1 MRVSENSRGIVRGF
15 SSRIQMFCGSRSRQT
30 NAAAHDWMRRAI
42 SVHSL
47 AFILVLVAAFSG
59 QQVLAQQAT
68 AVITG
73 TVKDASGAI
82 VVGAKITLKNSQ
94 TNVTRSTSSGK
105 DGNYE
110 FNLIPIGSYDVTVE
124 QPGFD
129 TYVRRGITLE
139 INQNAKLDVALR
151 IGKASQVVEVTGDVT
166 QVDTVSATLGK
177 VETTQRIADLP
188 LAARDVM
195 QLGLLQAGTFA
206 PDQDDGSG
214 NPFSVSGQRSESETF
229 LIDGADNNDFLG
241 NNMVVDPNPDAVA
254 EFKIITNNYEAE
266 YGRTSGGIVN
276 QVVKSGTNAIHG
288 DFFDYFR
295 NTALDASDYFLQQ
308 VPIFKYNIFGGT
320 IGLPIVKNK
329 MFLFA
334 SYQGARRREGQNPG
348 ILTVLT
354 PQERTGNFDD
364 ISTPLVDPTGAS
376 PINPIT
382 GVSTFPNNQVPVDSV
397 MQNYINKYL
406 PLPNFGTNGF
416 VEDPVASLQEDQFIF
431 RYDYNISSKDTL
443 SAFYIFDDQP
453 QVFPFEVVK
462 GASTGGDVPVG
473 SGFTNADRYQT
484 ASISWTRTLSPTK
497 LNELRFSTNRVATF
511 NAVPTDKTPP
521 SALGFLTV
529 TPDDPNGTAPPA
541 ISVGGAFNLGPS
553 PQGPTKIHDTTF
565 QYQDTFSWTKG
576 RHALKFGADIRWI
589 EENFHYDFYNNGSFD
604 FGSYYTNTGNALADF
619 VGGFTD
625 NYYQFSS
632 AIYGIRTHEL
642 DFFAQDAWKVTKNLS
657 LDYGLRYE
665 YNSPQVDPRNE
676 IQGWFPGQQSTLY
689 PGSPPNFLY
698 AGDPGTP
705 NRALVYP
712 DKNNFAPRFGF
723 SWDMLGNA
731 KLVMR
736 GGFGIFYDLEDGA
749 LNLQFGGQAPFG
761 YVANNYP
768 CFTTAGIG
776 AGGCLVPVNGSYSA
790 DPFQTAT
797 TGYSDPYPF
806 IAGGHL
812 GQFFTPAIPFA
823 YVVTPHFRTPYAE
836 NFNYGFQYQLSK
848 DTVVEAAYVGSLSR
862 KAIASTNLNNPELTG
877 SNPDNLMAQ
886 YQSAVAAGANPTSY
900 ISPDCARP
908 LANCDANFVPQGAT
922 QIITNV
928 SNGSSS
934 SNEMQVT
941 IDRRMN
947 HGLGFRVA
955 YTLAKTIDVSSGF
968 RARSSTYTNPADPA
982 FDRGLADF
990 DATHRLVLSPVWQI
1004 PGGSNGSALKRNLLG
1019 GWVVSTI
1026 TSFQSGNPFTLYSSN
1041 GASESNEG
1049 LDRPDIVGPV
1059 QIFKNPRQL
1068 RTFSPSS
1075 DGLHGSCLSGTTTGY
1090 FWFDPTNLVCA
1101 VGPPVGQPNT
1111 AGLGLTSGG
1120 VPLFSYGNMGRNVL
1134 RGPGINDWD
1143 ISIMKNFKFTESK
1156 SLQFQTN
1163 FFNAFNHVQFYG
1175 PTSNG
1180 GSVGGGGQFGQ
1191 VSTDT
1196 SPSTSTY
1203 YRGPRI
1209 IQLALKVFF

>member
-1 MRVSENSRGIVRGF
+1 MHIPKSPARLSRDITSGFQTSRPFRNSGL
-15 SSRIQMFCGSRSRQT
+15 
-30 NAAAHDWMRRAI
+30 NAAEWKSIHGLI
-42 SVHSL
+42 SPGMVC
-47 AFILVLVAAFSG
+47 LVLAIGIALLGG
-59 QQVLAQQAT
+59 QRVIAQQAT
-68 AVITG
+68 ALITG

-82 VVGAKITLKNSQ
+82 VVGAKVTLTNPQ
-94 TNVTRSTSSGK
+94 TNIERTKTTGK

-110 FNLIPIGSYDVTVE
+110 FNLVPIGSYDLRVE
-124 QPGFD
+124 QSGFD
-129 TYVRRGITLE
+129 TYIRKGITLE
-139 INQNAKLDVALR
+139 INQNAKLDVPLR
-151 IGKASQVVEVTGDVT
+151 VGRTSQVVEVTGDVT

-188 LAARDVM
+188 LAARDTM

-266 YGRTSGGIVN
+266 YGRTSGGIIN

-288 DFFDYFR
+288 DLFDYFR

-320 IGLPIVKNK
+320 IGLPIVKDK

-354 PQERTGNFDD
+354 PQERTGDFSDLGF
-364 ISTPLVDPTGAS
+364 PLIDPTGA
-376 PINPIT
+376 NPS
-382 GVSTFPNNQVPVDSV
+382 GFFPNNQVPVDTV

-406 PLPNFGTNGF
+406 PLPNVGTNGF

-443 SAFYIFDDQP
+443 SAFYVFDDQP

-511 NAVPTDKTPP
+511 NAIPTDKTPP
-521 SALGFLTV
+521 SALGFTTV

-553 PQGPTKIHDTTF
+553 PQGPTKIHDVTF

-576 RHALKFGADIRWI
+576 RHALKFGADVRWI
-589 EENFHYDFYNNGSFD
+589 QENFHYDFYNNGSFD
-604 FGSYYTNTGNALADF
+604 FGSYYTNTGSALADF

-632 AIYGIRTHEL
+632 AIYGIRTHQL
-642 DFFAQDAWKVTKNLS
+642 DFFGQDAWKITKNLS
-657 LDYGLRYE
+657 LDYGARYE

-676 IQGWFPGQQSTLY
+676 IQGWFPGQRSTLY
-689 PGSPPNFLY
+689 PGSPPDFLY

-705 NRALVYP
+705 NRGLVNS
-712 DKNNFAPRFGF
+712 DRNNFAPRFGF
-723 SWDMLGNA
+723 SWDMFGNA

-768 CFTTAGIG
+768 CFTTAAI
-776 AGGCLVPVNGSYSA
+776 AEGGCLVPVNGSYSA
-790 DPFQTAT
+790 DPFQTAS
-797 TGYSDPYPF
+797 TGYSNPYPF

-823 YVVTPHFRTPYAE
+823 YVVTPQFRTPYAE
-836 NFNYGFQYQLSK
+836 NFNYGFQYQLTK
-848 DTVVEAAYVGSLSR
+848 DTVVEAVYVGSLSR

-877 SNPDNLMAQ
+877 GNPNNLIAQ
-886 YQSAVAAGANPTSY
+886 YQAAVAAASNPLSF

-908 LANCDANFVPQGAT
+908 LANCDANFVPHGAT
-922 QIITNV
+922 QIVTNV
-928 SNGSSS
+928 SNGGSS
-934 SNEMQVT
+934 SNELQVT
-941 IDRRMN
+941 VDRRMN

-968 RARSSTYTNPADPA
+968 RARSSTYTNPIDPA

-990 DATHRLVLSPVWQI
+990 DATHRLVLSPIWQI
-1004 PGGSNGSALKRNLLG
+1004 PGGTNGSALRKHVLG
-1019 GWVVSTI
+1019 GWVLSAI
-1026 TSFQSGNPFTLYSSN
+1026 TSFQSGNPFTLFSSN

-1049 LDRPDIVGPV
+1049 LDRPDVVGPIQV
-1059 QIFKNPRQL
+1059 FKNPRQL
-1068 RTFSPSS
+1068 RTFSPGS

-1090 FWFDPTNLVCA
+1090 FFFDPTNVVCA
-1101 VGPPVGQPNT
+1101 VGPPAGQPYV
-1111 AGLGLTSGG
+1111 AGIGLTQGG

-1156 SLQFQTN
+1156 SLQFQSN
-1163 FFNAFNHVQFYG
+1163 FFNAFNHAQFYS

-1180 GSVGGGGQFGQ
+1180 GTVGGASQFGQ
-1191 VSTDT
+1191 VSTDS
-1196 SPSTSTY
+1196 SPSTSPY

-1209 IQLALKVFF
+1209 IQFALKLFF

>member
-1 MRVSENSRGIVRGF
+1 MRAVKSPAGVSPRLSDLSQAPITGGCV
-15 SSRIQMFCGSRSRQT
+15 SLIQRNVCRLF
-30 NAAAHDWMRRAI
+30 
-42 SVHSL
+42 
-47 AFILVLVAAFSG
+47 VAAGARLALGLAVTLFGG
-59 QQVLAQQAT
+59 QQIAAQQAT

-73 TVKDASGAI
+73 TVKDASAAV
-82 VVGAKITLKNSQ
+82 VVGAKVTLKNAQ
-94 TNVTRSTSSGK
+94 TNLSRETTTGR
-105 DGNYE
+105 DGAYE
-110 FNLIPIGSYDVTVE
+110 FNLIPIGSYELTVE

-129 TYVRRGITLE
+129 TYVRKGITLQ
-139 INQNAKLDVALR
+139 INQNARLDVALR
-151 IGKASQVVEVTGDVT
+151 VGKESQVVEVTGDVA

-188 LAARDVM
+188 LAARDTM

-288 DFFDYFR
+288 DVFDYFR

-320 IGLPIVKNK
+320 IGLPIVKDK
-329 MFLFA
+329 MFFFA

-354 PQERTGNFDD
+354 PQERTGDFSDLGF
-364 ISTPLVDPTGAS
+364 PLIDPTGA
-376 PINPIT
+376 NPS
-382 GVSTFPNNQVPVDSV
+382 GYFPNNQVPVDSV

-406 PLPNFGTNGF
+406 PLPNVGTNGF

-453 QVFPFEVVK
+453 QVYPFEVVK
-462 GASTGGDVPVG
+462 GASTGGNVPVG

-484 ASISWTRTLSPTK
+484 ASISWTRTISPTK
-497 LNELRFSTNRVATF
+497 LNELRFSTNRVATL
-511 NAVPTDKTPP
+511 NAVPTNTTPP
-521 SALGFLTV
+521 SALGFLTI
-529 TPDDPNGTAPPA
+529 TPDDPIGTAPPA

-553 PQGPTKIHDTTF
+553 PQGPTKIHDVTF

-576 RHALKFGADIRWI
+576 HHALKFGADVRWI
-589 EENFHYDFYNNGSFD
+589 QENFHYDFYNNGSFD
-604 FGSYYTNTGNALADF
+604 FGSYYTNTGSALADF

-632 AIYGIRTHEL
+632 AVYGIRTHQL
-642 DFFAQDAWKVTKNLS
+642 DFFGQDAWKITRNLS

-665 YNSPQVDPRNE
+665 YNSPQVDPHNQ
-676 IQGWFPGQQSTLY
+676 IQGWFPGQQSKLY
-689 PGSPPNFLY
+689 PASPPDFLY

-705 NRALVYP
+705 NRSLVYP

-736 GGFGIFYDLEDGA
+736 GGFGIFYDIEDGA

-768 CFTTAGIG
+768 CFTTAAIPQ
-776 AGGCLVPVNGSYSA
+776 GGCLVPVNGSYSA
-790 DPFQTAT
+790 DPFQTAS
-797 TGYSDPYPF
+797 TGYSNPYPF
-806 IAGGHL
+806 LAGGHL

-836 NFNYGFQYQLSK
+836 NFNYGFQYQLTR
-848 DTVVEAAYVGSLSR
+848 DTVLEAVYVGSLSR
-862 KAIASTNLNNPELTG
+862 KAISSTNLNNPELTG
-877 SNPDNLMAQ
+877 SNPNNLMAQ
-886 YQSAVAAGANPTSY
+886 YQAAVASGSNPLSY

-934 SNEMQVT
+934 SNQLQVT
-941 IDRRMN
+941 VDRRMN

-990 DATHRLVLSPVWQI
+990 DATHRLVFSPVWQI
-1004 PGGSNGSALKRNLLG
+1004 PGGTNGSALKRMALG

-1026 TSFQSGNPFTLYSSN
+1026 TSFQSGNPFTLFSSN

-1049 LDRPDIVGPV
+1049 LDRPDVVGPI

-1068 RTFSPSS
+1068 RTFSPSA
-1075 DGLHGSCLSGTTTGY
+1075 DGIHGSCLSGTTTGY
-1090 FWFDPTNLVCA
+1090 FWFDPTNVVCS
-1101 VGPPVGQPNT
+1101 VGPPAGQPYV
-1111 AGLGLTSGG
+1111 AGIGLTQGG

-1156 SLQFQTN
+1156 SLQFQSN

-1175 PTSNG
+1175 PTSSG
-1180 GSVGGGGQFGQ
+1180 GSVGGASQFGQ
-1191 VSTDT
+1191 VSSDT
-1196 SPSTSTY
+1196 SPSTSSY
-1203 YRGPRI
+1203 YRGPRV
-1209 IQLALKVFF
+1209 IQFALKFFF

>member
-1 MRVSENSRGIVRGF
+1 MRTVKSPAAVSPRLSYLSQAPITGGCV
-15 SSRIQMFCGSRSRQT
+15 SLIQRNVCRLF
-30 NAAAHDWMRRAI
+30 
-42 SVHSL
+42 
-47 AFILVLVAAFSG
+47 VAAGARLALGLAVTLFGG
-59 QQVLAQQAT
+59 QQIAAQQAT

-73 TVKDASGAI
+73 TVKDASAAV
-82 VVGAKITLKNSQ
+82 VVGAKVTLKNAQ
-94 TNVTRSTSSGK
+94 TNLSRETTTGR
-105 DGNYE
+105 DGAYE
-110 FNLIPIGSYDVTVE
+110 FNLIPIGSYELTVE

-129 TYVRRGITLE
+129 TYVRKGITLQ
-139 INQNAKLDVALR
+139 INQNARLDVALR
-151 IGKASQVVEVTGDVT
+151 VGKESQVVEVTGDVA

-188 LAARDVM
+188 LAARDTM

-288 DFFDYFR
+288 DVFDYFR

-320 IGLPIVKNK
+320 IGLPIVKDK
-329 MFLFA
+329 MFFFA

-354 PQERTGNFDD
+354 PQERTGDFSDLGF
-364 ISTPLVDPTGAS
+364 PLIDPTGA
-376 PINPIT
+376 NPS
-382 GVSTFPNNQVPVDSV
+382 GYFPNNQVPVDSV

-406 PLPNFGTNGF
+406 PLPNVGTNGF

-453 QVFPFEVVK
+453 QVYPFEVVK
-462 GASTGGDVPVG
+462 GASTGGNVPVG

-484 ASISWTRTLSPTK
+484 ASISWTRTISPTK
-497 LNELRFSTNRVATF
+497 LNELRFSTNRVATL
-511 NAVPTDKTPP
+511 NAVPANTTPP

-553 PQGPTKIHDTTF
+553 PQGPTKIHDVTF

-576 RHALKFGADIRWI
+576 HHALKFGADVRWI
-589 EENFHYDFYNNGSFD
+589 QENFHYDFYNNGSFD
-604 FGSYYTNTGNALADF
+604 FGSYYTNTGSALADF

-632 AIYGIRTHEL
+632 AVYGIRTHQL
-642 DFFAQDAWKVTKNLS
+642 DFFGQDAWKITRNLS

-665 YNSPQVDPRNE
+665 YNSPQVDPHNQ
-676 IQGWFPGQQSTLY
+676 IQGWFPGQQSKLY
-689 PGSPPNFLY
+689 PASPPDFLY

-705 NRALVYP
+705 NRSLVYP

-736 GGFGIFYDLEDGA
+736 GGFGIFYDIEDGA

-768 CFTTAGIG
+768 CFTTAAI
-776 AGGCLVPVNGSYSA
+776 AQGGCLVPVNGSYSA
-790 DPFQTAT
+790 DPFQTAS
-797 TGYSDPYPF
+797 TGYSNPYPF
-806 IAGGHL
+806 LAGGHL

-836 NFNYGFQYQLSK
+836 NFNYGFQYQLTR
-848 DTVVEAAYVGSLSR
+848 DTVLEAVYVGSLSR
-862 KAIASTNLNNPELTG
+862 KAISSTNLNNPELTG
-877 SNPDNLMAQ
+877 SNPNNLMAQ
-886 YQSAVAAGANPTSY
+886 YQAAVASGSNPLSY

-934 SNEMQVT
+934 SNQLQVT
-941 IDRRMN
+941 VDRRMN

-990 DATHRLVLSPVWQI
+990 DATHRLVFSPVWQI
-1004 PGGSNGSALKRNLLG
+1004 PGGTNGSALKRMALG

-1026 TSFQSGNPFTLYSSN
+1026 TSFQSGNPFTLFSSN

-1049 LDRPDIVGPV
+1049 LDRPDVVGPI

-1068 RTFSPSS
+1068 RTFSPSA
-1075 DGLHGSCLSGTTTGY
+1075 DGIHGSCLSGTTTGY
-1090 FWFDPTNLVCA
+1090 FWFDPTNVVCS
-1101 VGPPVGQPNT
+1101 VGPPAGQPYV
-1111 AGLGLTSGG
+1111 AGIGLTQGG

-1156 SLQFQTN
+1156 SLQFQSN

-1175 PTSNG
+1175 PTSSG
-1180 GSVGGGGQFGQ
+1180 GSVGGASQFGQ
-1191 VSTDT
+1191 VSSDT
-1196 SPSTSTY
+1196 SPSTSSY
-1203 YRGPRI
+1203 YRGPRV
-1209 IQLALKVFF
+1209 IQFALKFFF